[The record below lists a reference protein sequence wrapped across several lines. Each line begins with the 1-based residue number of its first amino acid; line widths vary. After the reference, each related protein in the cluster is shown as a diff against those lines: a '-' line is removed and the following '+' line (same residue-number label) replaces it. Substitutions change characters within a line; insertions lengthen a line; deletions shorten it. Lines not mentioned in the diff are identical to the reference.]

1 LVSRDYIIIRVLT
14 YIVFLLCVLLR
25 IAYYTLFE
33 RKILSYSQRRVGP
46 NKRGGWGLIQPVF
59 DGVKLIGKESFVT
72 RQRGLFIFSLL
83 PLSLFPFIVER
94 WLIPS
99 ESFIINESLFL
110 VLFFLRLLGLSVFG
124 LLLSGI
130 ISSSKFGYLGGIRA
144 SAQSV
149 RYEIGLS
156 LVVFSFQALREGL
169 VWDSYLLFIIFLPLW
184 FIIIVSEV
192 NRSPFDFREGERELI
207 SGFNVEFGR
216 GLFILIFLSEYGM
229 VLRFSF
235 LTAILFFNC
244 GVLFAGLMS
253 LFILLLRASFP
264 RFRYDYLIG
273 LCWIVV
279 LPLRILSLS
288 LVFFVMD

>member
-1 LVSRDYIIIRVLT
+1 LVSRDYIIIRVVT
-14 YIVFLLCVLLR
+14 YILFLLCVLLR

-33 RKILSYSQRRVGP
+33 RKILRYSQRRVGP

-59 DGVKLIGKESFVT
+59 DGVKLIGKERFVT
-72 RQRGLFIFSLL
+72 SQRGLFIFSLL

-99 ESFIINESLFL
+99 ESFIINESLFFL

-156 LVVFSFQALREGL
+156 LVVFSFQALSEGL
-169 VWDSYLLFIIFLPLW
+169 V
-184 FIIIVSEV
+184 
-192 NRSPFDFREGERELI
+192 
-207 SGFNVEFGR
+207 
-216 GLFILIFLSEYGM
+216 
-229 VLRFSF
+229 
-235 LTAILFFNC
+235 
-244 GVLFAGLMS
+244 
-253 LFILLLRASFP
+253 
-264 RFRYDYLIG
+264 
-273 LCWIVV
+273 
-279 LPLRILSLS
+279 
-288 LVFFVMD
+288 